1 MKNAKKN
8 ATLFKLFWYKVFV
21 HWKLKL
27 LNFLMN
33 FVSICLPAI
42 KRGSPQCDV
51 FMQQFWTLGS
61 WQFTIW
67 QVWTWTITSYP
78 VHLGEEI
85 TINMLAGKLFYF
97 SCLFWKKVQNVNFS
111 VSSFREEWNKRLL
124 PILWKEKFQ
133 TENYYLKRQA
143 FYI

>member
-1 MKNAKKN
+1 MTISNFIWFRISFLSCAL
-8 ATLFKLFWYKVFV
+8 AHWGAQASRLGHEGVILLVDLYLSTHLIKVLV
-21 HWKLKL
+21 EQP
-27 LNFLMN
+27 N
-33 FVSICLPAI
+33 
-42 KRGSPQCDV
+42 
-51 FMQQFWTLGS
+51 
-61 WQFTIW
+61 IW